1 MLRSRLHLPR
11 GLRGRL
17 TLWVAGV
24 MVISVAV
31 IFWVV
36 YTDTGTE
43 LRQQIDRD
51 IAGDTNQLAQSLGP
65 RGLASPHAVIAVAR
79 NYLAGQPF
87 GASSSLLFVSI
98 PGVGAAFNH
107 PEIVGQSGRPDAG
120 ETSADESS
128 EGWLAASLLV
138 PRIGYTV
145 QRVPDSGLMRI
156 IERWVHIGRER
167 VLVGAGE
174 PLSIV
179 DRAQSGVARTFV
191 LAGAITLALALLISY
206 LAGARVSAP
215 LRRMAGVATRVDA
228 GELEPRMDVTP
239 GQGEVTVLAEAF
251 NNMLDRLTGE
261 LKGQREFIAD
271 ASHELR
277 TPITVIGGQ
286 IEVLAAEPDPT
297 AEDVR
302 RASVHV
308 QREITR
314 ISRLVDDLLL
324 LAQAEHG
331 DFLRPERIELTTF
344 VEQLWDG
351 ISLTA
356 ERNFELGPVPAGTL
370 FADPDRL
377 AQALRNLA
385 GNAIR
390 ETAAET
396 GLVRLEVD
404 EVTRGRLRF
413 AVVDDGPGIPVAERE
428 RVFERFHRTDPARTR
443 AAGGA
448 GLGLAIVRAIAD
460 AHHGEVHAAD
470 PRQGSTGARVELLL
484 PGYQRAPAPRRA
496 IRTPVI

>member
-36 YTDTGTE
+36 YTDTGNE
-43 LRQQIDRD
+43 LSQQIDRD

-107 PEIVGQSGRPDAG
+107 PEIVSQSGRPDAG

-297 AEDVR
+297 ADR
-302 RASVHV
+302 KS
-308 QREITR
+308 TR
-314 ISRLVDDLLL
+314 LNS
-324 LAQAEHG
+324 
-331 DFLRPERIELTTF
+331 
-344 VEQLWDG
+344 
-351 ISLTA
+351 S
-356 ERNFELGPVPAGTL
+356 
-370 FADPDRL
+370 
-377 AQALRNLA
+377 
-385 GNAIR
+385 
-390 ETAAET
+390 
-396 GLVRLEVD
+396 
-404 EVTRGRLRF
+404 
-413 AVVDDGPGIPVAERE
+413 
-428 RVFERFHRTDPARTR
+428 
-443 AAGGA
+443 
-448 GLGLAIVRAIAD
+448 
-460 AHHGEVHAAD
+460 
-470 PRQGSTGARVELLL
+470 
-484 PGYQRAPAPRRA
+484 
-496 IRTPVI
+496 